1 MLIEGQAAIVTG
13 GASGLGHATAAA
25 LGARGARVAILD
37 ANAEA
42 AKAAAA
48 ALGVTAL
55 TCDVRSADSVAAA
68 LATAKDR
75 IGPPRIC
82 INCAGVGPARRIL
95 GREGP
100 MPLEDF
106 VRVVDVNLIGTFNVL
121 RLVAAE
127 MAALAPLAD
136 GERGVVIN
144 TASIAA
150 FEGQIGQAAYAA
162 SKGAVAALTLP
173 AARELAQHGIRVLAI
188 APGIF
193 LTPMLR
199 ALPEPAQQSLAGA
212 IPFPH
217 RLGDPAEFAALALH
231 MVENV
236 MLNGEVVR
244 LDGGVRL
251 APR

>member
-1 MLIEGQAAIVTG
+1 VQIERQCAIVTG
-13 GASGLGHATAAA
+13 GASGLGRATAAA
-25 LGARGARVAILD
+25 LVARGAGVAILD
-37 ANAEA
+37 ANA
-42 AKAAAA
+42 AAAA
-48 ALGVTAL
+48 AAAETLGAAAV

-68 LATAKDR
+68 LRAVKERVGA
-75 IGPPRIC
+75 PRIC
-82 INCAGVGPARRIL
+82 VNCAGIGPAKRIL
-95 GREGP
+95 GREGAI
-100 MPLEDF
+100 PLQDF
-106 VRVVDVNLIGTFNVL
+106 SHVVDVNLIGTFNVL

-127 MAALAPLAD
+127 MAALDPLQD

-150 FEGQIGQAAYAA
+150 YEGQIGQAAYAA
-162 SKGAVAALTLP
+162 SKGGVLSLTLP

-199 ALPEPAQQSLAGA
+199 ALPEPTQRSLAEA
-212 IPFPH
+212 IPFPQ

-231 MVENV
+231 MVENT

-244 LDGGVRL
+244 LDGAIRL